1 MIPPC
6 SKCQT
11 TYKTI
16 LVTATETSAKIGKI
30 AIGKIVDGKK
40 IIHGVIPFSRF
51 FKVENYSEKQ
61 VLLKRIKAAIKRCS
75 LNRCSENS
83 NKS

>member
-30 AIGKIVDGKK
+30 ADSKN
-40 IIHGVIPFSRF
+40 IIHGVKPFSRF

>member
-30 AIGKIVDGKK
+30 AIGKIADSKK
-40 IIHGVIPFSRF
+40 IIHGVKPFSRF